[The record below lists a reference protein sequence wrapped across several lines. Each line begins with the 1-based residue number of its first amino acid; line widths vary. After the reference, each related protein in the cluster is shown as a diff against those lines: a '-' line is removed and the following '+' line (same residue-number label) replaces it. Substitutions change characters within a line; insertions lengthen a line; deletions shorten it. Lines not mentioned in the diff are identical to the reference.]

1 MRGLLRLLLAGLLVA
16 TAAVP
21 ALGAD
26 PALSGPPTAATQGK
40 DPGTVASDPDPAVHR
55 EGRWFVDGQG
65 RVRLFHGVNA
75 VWKEPPYIPPETAAG
90 FTEDDAAF
98 LAEKGFNAVR
108 LGVIFAG
115 VMPQEGQVDQAYL
128 DEIERIAGWLQE
140 RGIWVLLDFHQDLY
154 ARQYGGEGF
163 PAWAVHDDGAPMVG
177 SFGFPY
183 DYAQPAVSRAF
194 DNFWANTSGL
204 QWHYRNA
211 WVAVA
216 ERFHDEPHVLG
227 YDVMNEPWPGS
238 EWPTCAQPAGCP
250 AFDHRKLQPFHEL
263 VIDGIRTV
271 DETHPVF
278 VEPNAFHNFGAK
290 GHQGQVTPFEDPNLG
305 YSWHAYCLVT
315 AASWSLDAIDRTL
328 GCDAGYRATFRHAR
342 DDARAAG
349 AAPLLTEFGGSDML
363 HDARQALDRADAS
376 LMPWIMWA
384 YKDWQGGDNQG
395 LYQDDDEPDGP
406 NTDELKPA
414 KADLYVRP
422 YPQATAGTPQHLSF
436 DASDATFTYRY
447 APTDAQGPTRVFV
460 PHRHYP
466 TGYQVDA
473 TGATVTSAEDAA
485 LLTLEADDGADQVTL
500 RLTPE

>member
-1 MRGLLRLLLAGLLVA
+1 MGGAIRVVAAALLVA
-16 TAAVP
+16 AGLAP
-21 ALGAD
+21 ALKARPAPSGGAD
-26 PALSGPPTAATQGK
+26 ADGNVPTVQ
-40 DPGTVASDPDPAVHR
+40 R
-55 EGRWFVDGQG
+55 EGRWFVDGQD

-75 VWKEPPYIPPETAAG
+75 VWKEPPYIPPETAGG
-90 FTEDDAAF
+90 FTEADAEF
-98 LAEKGFNAVR
+98 LAEQGFNAVR

-115 VMPQEGQVDQAYL
+115 VMPQRGEINQTYL

-154 ARQYGGEGF
+154 AREYGGEGF
-163 PAWAVHDDGAPMVG
+163 PAWATDDDGAPQPV

-183 DYAQPAVSRAF
+183 DYAQPSVSRAF

-216 ERFHDEPHVLG
+216 ERFHDEGHVLG

-250 AFDHRKLQPFHEL
+250 AFDNRKLQAFHQL
-263 VIDGIRTV
+263 VVDGIRTV

-278 VEPNAFHNFGAK
+278 VEPQAFHNFGAK
-290 GHQGQVTPFEDPNLG
+290 GHQGQLQPFQDGNLG
-305 YSWHAYCLVT
+305 YSWHAYCLAT
-315 AASWSLDAIDRTL
+315 AASWTFDFVRETR
-328 GCDAGYRATFRHAR
+328 GCDAQYRATYRHAR
-342 DDARAAG
+342 DDARAVG

-363 HDARQALDRADAS
+363 RDTRQALDRADAS

-395 LYQDDDEPDGP
+395 LFQDDDEPDGP
-406 NTDELKPA
+406 ATDELKQG

-422 YPQATAGTPQHLSF
+422 YPQATAGTPTHLSF
-436 DASDATFTYRY
+436 DTGNATLTLRY
-447 APTDAQGPTRVFV
+447 VPDPGATGPTEVLL
-460 PHRHYP
+460 PDRHYP
-466 TGYQVDA
+466 HGYAAHV
-473 TGATVTSAEDAA
+473 TGADVISADDART
-485 LLTLEADDGADQVTL
+485 LTLEARDGVDEV
-500 RLTPE
+500 RLAVTPEG